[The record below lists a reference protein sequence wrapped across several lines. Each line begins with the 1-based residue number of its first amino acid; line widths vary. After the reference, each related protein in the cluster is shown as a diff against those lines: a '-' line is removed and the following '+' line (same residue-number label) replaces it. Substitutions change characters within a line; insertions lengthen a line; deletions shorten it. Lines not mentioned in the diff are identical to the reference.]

1 MDKIGQAYEMLLT
14 GAALILAVL
23 MIISI
28 IRSVLGPKI
37 SDRIIAVNMTGTMV
51 IMVIAILSVYLDE
64 NYLVDVSL
72 IYAMISFL
80 GVVVLCKVYTGVYL
94 QKKMTW
100 QWIRFALS
108 AACLVTGLVFMILA
122 VFGVNRFH
130 RALNRMHAAAM
141 GDTLG
146 ILFVFVGLILIRGFS
161 MDSLKL
167 FLVILFFWTAGPVSG
182 HMISRLEAMTDENLG
197 EILVIRKGK
206 TDKKQKEEE
215 KGDETL

>member
-1 MDKIGQAYEMLLT
+1 MM
-14 GAALILAVL
+14 
-23 MIISI
+23 
-28 IRSVLGPKI
+28 
-37 SDRIIAVNMTGTMV
+37 
-51 IMVIAILSVYLDE
+51 
-64 NYLVDVSL
+64 
-72 IYAMISFL
+72 
-80 GVVVLCKVYTGVYL
+80 
-94 QKKMTW
+94 W

-130 RALNRMHAAAM
+130 QALNRMHAAAM

-146 ILFVFVGLILIRGFS
+146 ILFVFAGLILIRGFS

>member
-1 MDKIGQAYEMLLT
+1 
-14 GAALILAVL
+14 
-23 MIISI
+23 
-28 IRSVLGPKI
+28 
-37 SDRIIAVNMTGTMV
+37 
-51 IMVIAILSVYLDE
+51 
-64 NYLVDVSL
+64 
-72 IYAMISFL
+72 
-80 GVVVLCKVYTGVYL
+80 
-94 QKKMTW
+94 MTW

-146 ILFVFVGLILIRGFS
+146 ILFVFAGLILIRGFS

-182 HMISRLEAMTDENLG
+182 HMISRLEAMTVENLG

>member
-1 MDKIGQAYEMLLT
+1 
-14 GAALILAVL
+14 
-23 MIISI
+23 
-28 IRSVLGPKI
+28 
-37 SDRIIAVNMTGTMV
+37 
-51 IMVIAILSVYLDE
+51 
-64 NYLVDVSL
+64 
-72 IYAMISFL
+72 
-80 GVVVLCKVYTGVYL
+80 
-94 QKKMTW
+94 MTW
-100 QWIRFALS
+100 QWIRFVLS
-108 AACLVTGLVFMILA
+108 ASCLVTGLVFMILA

-146 ILFVFVGLILIRGFS
+146 ILFVFAGLILIRGFS

-215 KGDETL
+215 GDETL

>member
-1 MDKIGQAYEMLLT
+1 MM
-14 GAALILAVL
+14 
-23 MIISI
+23 
-28 IRSVLGPKI
+28 
-37 SDRIIAVNMTGTMV
+37 
-51 IMVIAILSVYLDE
+51 
-64 NYLVDVSL
+64 
-72 IYAMISFL
+72 
-80 GVVVLCKVYTGVYL
+80 
-94 QKKMTW
+94 W

-130 RALNRMHAAAM
+130 RALNGMHAAAM

-146 ILFVFVGLILIRGFS
+146 ILFVFAGLILIRGFS